1 MVNSLKP
8 KDFGIVSRLRNSLI
22 ANMLSRTI
30 YVEKLGT
37 GITRIRKTMRESGLS
52 EPEFNYNHSFF
63 ATLYDKT
70 NLTLSRSGGVTT
82 VAERREW
89 IVNYLVKNGNISTK
103 QYVKAVKVSLRTAQR
118 DLTALQSEG
127 LIKFVGSPKTGHYE
141 LA

>member
-1 MVNSLKP
+1 
-8 KDFGIVSRLRNSLI
+8 
-22 ANMLSRTI
+22 MLSRTI